1 MIIVTLSGFR
11 REAGVGLTMA
21 PSFLLAATLLPEG
34 SEGRMTMPPH
44 PPHLGAGI
52 YLRKVDEYVLIV
64 IPSHFQREAGV
75 GVTVASSLLFW
86 GGEVYFTTALVKV
99 G

>member
-1 MIIVTLSGFR
+1 
-11 REAGVGLTMA
+11 
-21 PSFLLAATLLPEG
+21 
-34 SEGRMTMPPH
+34 MTMPPH

-64 IPSHFQREAGV
+64 IPSHFRREAGV

-86 GGEVYFTTALVKV
+86 GGEVYFTIVLVKL
-99 G
+99 GEDEPFHLPLAEKGGRMPSTLLFLEGDLFWSR

>member
-1 MIIVTLSGFR
+1 
-11 REAGVGLTMA
+11 MA

-75 GVTVASSLLFW
+75 GVTVAFSLLCW
-86 GGEVYFTTALVKV
+86 GGEVYFTTALVKF